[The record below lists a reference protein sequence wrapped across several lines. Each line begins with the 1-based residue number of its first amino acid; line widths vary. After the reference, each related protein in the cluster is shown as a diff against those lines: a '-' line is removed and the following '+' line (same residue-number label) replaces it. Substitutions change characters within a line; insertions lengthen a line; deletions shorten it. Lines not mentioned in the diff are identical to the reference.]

1 MKIKLIKIIIG
12 IFLSG
17 MVVIAVA
24 GAESSGV
31 QSVDTGYTISKVRT
45 AMWHGNSYIVA
56 SSYEGTLLGLQYD
69 GTVRWTNKLSGFMNH
84 DLWCEDITG
93 DGIAEVL
100 AANADGSVYCL
111 NGTGK
116 LLWKF
121 KPNDAPMN
129 AVCVV
134 QKDNTVY
141 VVCGGYDKSYYYLSS
156 TGQLIKEIKSAT
168 YSVEKPWGSGKIPPK
183 NRHTVNFLRRIR
195 QSDGT
200 DVLAVHG
207 VLNSNSAPGSIYLFK
222 PLFDSPFST
231 IKVKASKPIGEFRVC
246 DIDGSQQILLGT
258 SSMIQ
263 NSDIVRL
270 DPVNSQQQMVKVQ
283 VIQKQIDR
291 SGYRVVQS
299 EIIPKGD
306 SYEYFV
312 LFGSRVL
319 LIPPDMNIRNA
330 EVLACRYS
338 FNDMWK
344 DPESNKIILASSQSG
359 GSCIHILDP
368 ANPLWKS
375 AYANL
380 APPGKI
386 ETIRA
391 NTDIVRN
398 HLKTFSSPTG
408 KRAPLP
414 VYLLSESIPNSVK
427 GLVNKIKTNYKR
439 PVFLDNTHMSK
450 VENWDRS
457 SVQNEKYRNK
467 RDGRKRYILTS
478 DEVLDILVP
487 TYKNNPGI
495 SFWGGHGND
504 PYMYSLDTKK
514 KIVDAAV
521 GKKTVL
527 IYPELEQ
534 YDDGFEYILN
544 DLIYPLA
551 EYCQGKNANLYIRTK
566 HTFWQSIAHLP
577 MWSRMAS
584 GEFSD
589 VFVPSMEETTDKS
602 MELSVAAR
610 LGYWMSG
617 AVDSWGARCARD
629 NTSFN
634 RLRQHSHQMLPN
646 HFLRQMV
653 YNISY
658 GAQYINNFAVDQD
671 YMSLLWELIA
681 KGALY
686 VPKRSE
692 IISFSPIHLSMTEPD
707 EHYLNEGNNVKW
719 TTFYDQDFEENNP
732 FVFSRLNGTWPGAP
746 VTEWDFS
753 RYAAGVK
760 ERRLNYLPPYEN
772 GLVLITPVQSGILA
786 ANNSPRGAMTD
797 YLHPLYKN
805 IMKEY
810 ITDGRHYYSADG
822 KTKYAADEYYK
833 TIEADIKKSVM
844 LLPLTVSGSVA
855 WVAAQTSAN
864 HLRLT
869 VIDSGYINPKSRTAI
884 VKFHTVKPLKM
895 FDLLDKKSFN
905 ITDPS
910 AVKIDV
916 PCGMFRFIDIETEE
930 LITPVRPTS
939 DGYHIG
945 ITIP

>member
-1 MKIKLIKIIIG
+1 
-12 IFLSG
+12 
-17 MVVIAVA
+17 
-24 GAESSGV
+24 
-31 QSVDTGYTISKVRT
+31 
-45 AMWHGNSYIVA
+45 
-56 SSYEGTLLGLQYD
+56 LLGMQYD
-69 GTVRWTNKLSGFMNH
+69 GIVRWTNKLSGFMNH

-111 NGTGK
+111 NSTGK
-116 LLWKF
+116 LLWNF
-121 KPNDAPMN
+121 NPNDAPMN

-134 QKDNTVY
+134 RKNNAIY

-156 TGQLIKEIKSAT
+156 TGQLVKEIKSST

-183 NRHTVNFLRRIR
+183 NRHTANFLRRIR
-195 QSDGT
+195 QQDGT

-207 VLNSNSAPGSIYLFK
+207 VLNSNAAPGSIYLFK
-222 PLFDSPFST
+222 PLADSPYST
-231 IKVKASKPIGEFRVC
+231 IKVKASKPVGAFRVC
-246 DIDGSQQILLGT
+246 DIDGFQQILLGT
-258 SSMIQ
+258 SGVIQ
-263 NSDIVRL
+263 NSDIVKL
-270 DPVNSQQQMVKVQ
+270 NPANSQQQTVKLQ
-283 VIQKQIDR
+283 AIQKQIDR
-291 SGYRVVQS
+291 FGYRVVQS
-299 EIIPKGD
+299 EIISDGNSFK
-306 SYEYFV
+306 YLV
-312 LFGSRVL
+312 LFGSRIIL
-319 LIPPDMNIRNA
+319 MPRSMDFDSA
-330 EVLACRYS
+330 EVLACKYS

-344 DPESNKIILASSQSG
+344 DQESNKIILASSQSG
-359 GSCIHILDP
+359 GSCIHIVDL
-368 ANPLWKS
+368 ANPRWKG

-380 APPGKI
+380 SPPGKI
-386 ETIRA
+386 KTIRT
-391 NTDIVRN
+391 NTDIARN
-398 HLKTFSSPTG
+398 HLKTFKNPAIE
-408 KRAPLP
+408 RVPLP
-414 VYLLSESIPNSVK
+414 VYLLSEGIPNSVK
-427 GLVNKIKTNYKR
+427 GLVNEIKTNYNS
-439 PVFLDNTHMSK
+439 PVFLENAHMPK

-457 SVQNEKYRNK
+457 VIQNEKYRNK
-467 RDGRKRYILTS
+467 RDKRKRYVLTS
-478 DEVLDILVP
+478 SQVLDILVP
-487 TYKNNPGI
+487 TYQNNPGI

-504 PYMYSLDTKK
+504 PYMYSLATKK
-514 KIVDAAV
+514 KIIDAAA
-521 GKKTVL
+521 GRKTVF
-527 IYPELEQ
+527 IYPELEH
-534 YDDGFEYILN
+534 YDDDFEYVLN

-584 GEFSD
+584 GEFAD
-589 VFVPSMEETTDKS
+589 VFVLSMEETTDKS

-658 GAQYINNFAVDQD
+658 GAQYINNFAVDQE

-692 IISFSPIHLSMTEPD
+692 IVSFSPVHISMTQPD

-772 GLVLITPVQSGILA
+772 GLVLITPVQNGAFA
-786 ANNSPRGAMTD
+786 AKDPPRGAMSD

-810 ITDGRHYYSADG
+810 VTDGRHYYSADG
-822 KTKYAADEYYK
+822 KKEYAADEYYK
-833 TIEADIKKSVM
+833 TIEADIKKSAK
-844 LLPLTVSGSVA
+844 LLPLTVSGDVA
-855 WVAAQTSAN
+855 WVAAQASAN

-869 VIDSGYINPKSRTAI
+869 VIDSGYINPKARTAI

-905 ITDPS
+905 ITDPY
-910 AVKIDV
+910 AVKIDI
-916 PCGMFRFIDIETEE
+916 PCGMFRFIDIEIE
-930 LITPVRPTS
+930 
-939 DGYHIG
+939 
-945 ITIP
+945 

>member
-1 MKIKLIKIIIG
+1 MRSFG
-12 IFLSG
+12 IVVAVVLSTL
-17 MVVIAVA
+17 VSRSVA
-24 GAESSGV
+24 AQASGV
-31 QSVDTGYTISKVRT
+31 LSLDTGYTVSKVRT
-45 AMWHGNSYIVA
+45 AHKDGNSYIVA
-56 SSYEGTLLGLQYD
+56 SSYEGILLGMEYD
-69 GTVRWTNKLSGFMNH
+69 GTVLWTNTLSGFMNH

-93 DGIAEVL
+93 DGIDEIL
-100 AANADGSVYCL
+100 AANA
-111 NGTGK
+111 NGTVCCLDADGD
-116 LLWKF
+116 LQWQF

-134 QKDNTVY
+134 HQGTTPY

-156 TGQLIKEIKSAT
+156 TGQQVKEIKSAT
-168 YSVEKPWGSGKIPPK
+168 YSVEKSWGSGTIPPK
-183 NRHTVNFLRRIR
+183 YRHTVNFLRRIH

-200 DVLAVHG
+200 DVLALHG
-207 VLNSNSAPGSIYLFK
+207 VLNSNAAPGSVYLFK
-222 PLFDSPFST
+222 PLADSPYR
-231 IKVKASKPIGEFRVC
+231 IIRVEASKPIGEFRVC
-246 DIDGSQQILLGT
+246 NINGTQQILLGT

-263 NSDIVRL
+263 NADIVRL
-270 DPVNSQQQMVKVQ
+270 DPVNSQQQMVKLQ
-283 VIQKQIDR
+283 TIQKQIDR
-291 SGYRVVQS
+291 FGYRVVQS
-299 EIIPKGD
+299 EIIPNGN
-306 SYEYFV
+306 SYQYFV
-312 LFGSRVL
+312 LFGSRIL
-319 LIPPDMNIRNA
+319 LMPPDMNIRNA
-330 EVLACRYS
+330 EVLACKYS

-344 DPESNKIILASSQSG
+344 DPERNKIVLASSQSG
-359 GSCIHILDP
+359 GSCIHVLDLIH
-368 ANPLWKS
+368 AHWKS
-375 AYANL
+375 AYTNL
-380 APPGKI
+380 TPPGKI
-386 ETIRA
+386 EAIRA
-391 NTDIVRN
+391 NTDTVRH
-398 HLKTFSSPTG
+398 HLRTYTNPAWE
-408 KRAPLP
+408 RDPLP

-427 GLVNKIKTNYKR
+427 DLANEIKANYDS
-439 PVFLDNTHMSK
+439 PVFLKNTHMPK

-457 SVQNEKYRNK
+457 SLQNEKYRNK
-467 RDGRKRYILTS
+467 RDQRKKYVLTS

-487 TYKNNPGI
+487 TYDDNPGI

-504 PYMYSLDTKK
+504 PYMYSLATKK
-514 KIVDAAV
+514 KIIDAAA

-534 YDDGFEYILN
+534 YDDDFEFVLN

-577 MWSRMAS
+577 LWSRMAS

-610 LGYWMSG
+610 LGFWMSG
-617 AVDSWGARCARD
+617 AVDSGGARCARD

-658 GAQYINNFAVDQD
+658 GARYINNFSVDQE

-686 VPKRSE
+686 VPKRFE
-692 IISFSPIHLSMTEPD
+692 IVSFSPVHLSMMEPD

-732 FVFSRLNGTWPGAP
+732 FVFSRLNGTWPGAS
-746 VTEWDFS
+746 VTDWDFS

-772 GLVLITPVQSGILA
+772 GLVLITPPQQGVFA
-786 ANNSPRGAMTD
+786 VENPRRGAMAD
-797 YLHPLYKN
+797 HLHPLYKN

-810 ITDGRHYYSADG
+810 ITNGRYYYSADG
-822 KTKYAADEYYK
+822 RQQYAADEYYQ
-833 TIEADIKKSVM
+833 IVEADIKNSAAM
-844 LLPLTVSGSVA
+844 LPLTVSGGVA
-855 WVAAQTSAN
+855 WVLAQTSAN

-869 VIDSGYINPKSRTAI
+869 VIDSGYINPKARTAT
-884 VKFHTVKPLKM
+884 VHFHTAKPLRM
-895 FDLLDKKSFN
+895 VDLLDHTRFN
-905 ITDPS
+905 ISNPS
-910 AVKIDV
+910 AVKINV
-916 PCGMFRFIDIETEE
+916 PSGMFRFIDVETEE
-930 LITPVRPTS
+930 PITSVRRTL
-939 DGYHIG
+939 GGHHIG
-945 ITIP
+945 MTMP